1 MFITFGAIQNDMY
14 FPGLLDVYVSL
25 GLQNTES
32 Q

>member
-1 MFITFGAIQNDMY
+1 MLITFGAVWNDMY
-14 FPGLLDVYVSL
+14 FPGLLDVRVSP